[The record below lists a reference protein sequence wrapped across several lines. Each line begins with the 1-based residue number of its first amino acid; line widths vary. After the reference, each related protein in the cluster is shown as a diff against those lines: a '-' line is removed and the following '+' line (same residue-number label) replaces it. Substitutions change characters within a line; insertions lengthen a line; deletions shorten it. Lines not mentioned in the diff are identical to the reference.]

1 MFQINCQT
9 SYDASSDVLTVKT
22 VNSPVL
28 AGDTKVLFQTNASDV
43 PRNYEKCPFY
53 FWFNTSFLEDGKGD
67 GKPIVLSLGREDLDN
82 PHKPKT
88 WHCFRQGFRV
98 DVELERLA

>member
-1 MFQINCQT
+1 MQINCQT

-53 FWFNTSFLEDGKGD
+53 FWFHTAFVKENKLTLT
-67 GKPIVLSLGREDLDN
+67 REELDN

-88 WHCFRQGFRV
+88 WFCFRESLS
-98 DVELERLA
+98 VELIFEPLQQQ